1 MVQID
6 RPTGFLSICQIA
18 IPSTALLYAAYKY
31 DNQTRGTLDWVVM
44 CRSFGN
50 LEFRNFKKPDF
61 LLNSKL
67 SLQATHFVDKFG
79 QSVRKLL
86 KQSCLSQIGFV

>member
-1 MVQID
+1 MVQFD
-6 RPTGFLSICQIA
+6 RSTGFLSICQIA

-31 DNQTRGTLDWVVM
+31 DNQTRGTLDWVPF
-44 CRSFGN
+44 RSFGN
-50 LEFRNFKKPDF
+50 LKFLNFKKPEF

>member
-1 MVQID
+1 MVQFD
-6 RPTGFLSICQIA
+6 RSTGFLFICQIA
-18 IPSTALLYAAYKY
+18 IPSTALLYPAYKY

-50 LEFRNFKKPDF
+50 LKFRNFKKPEF